1 MMKVLIGLQVPGK
14 VMLEIMTGLVA
25 GVLYTV
31 LLTRAAS
38 SNQLFM

>member
-1 MMKVLIGLQVPGK
+1 MQVLIGLQVPGK
-14 VMLEIMTGLVA
+14 VMLEITGLVA

-38 SNQLFM
+38 TSNQLFM